1 MAAQD
6 AEREA
11 SRRAEMD
18 QAAIDEPVV
27 HEAQAEPS
35 LEASWQPGDVQG
47 SYETEAAED
56 AEPEMEL

>member
-27 HEAQAEPS
+27 HEPQAEPS